1 MDHDQRFKTL
11 IRLFF
16 TNFLHLFFEEWAAR
30 LDLDNIEWLDK
41 ELYPDPPEG
50 SLHGLDLVARVPVN
64 DDTQAMTILLVNI
77 EIESPDRRT
86 RLKPR
91 FSYYYHFLRD
101 KYQLPVLPIAV
112 YLKVGLNGIGA
123 DYFVESVWDF
133 EVNRFQY
140 LYVGLPGLD
149 ALEYVEGENWL
160 GVALAA
166 LMRIPPER
174 VVWLGAE
181 ALRRLAGAPLSEHER
196 FLLAECVQAYLP
208 LDETQQQE
216 LEKVLQTEPYVE
228 VNAMNQ
234 TVYEKG
240 LEKGLEKGRHQER
253 LDLVLLLLEKRFAKL
268 TQATR
273 RHVEELS
280 MEELWQL
287 TPKISSASSLSEL
300 GLPE

>member
-1 MDHDQRFKTL
+1 M
-11 IRLFF
+11 
-16 TNFLHLFFEEWAAR
+16 FFEEWAAR

-41 ELYPDPPEG
+41 EIYPDPPEG
-50 SLHGLDLVARVPVN
+50 SLHGLDLVARVPV
-64 DDTQAMTILLVNI
+64 DDDKQAMTILLVNI

-86 RLKPR
+86 RLEPR

-101 KYQLPVLPIAV
+101 KYQLPVLPIAI
-112 YLKVGLNGIGA
+112 YLKVGLDGIGA
-123 DYFVESVWDF
+123 DYFVENVWDF

-166 LMRIPPER
+166 LMRIPAER

-208 LDETQQQE
+208 LDENQEQE
-216 LEKVLQTEPYVE
+216 LEQLLQMEPYAE
-228 VNAMNQ
+228 VKTMNQ
-234 TVYEKG
+234 TVYEKGLEKGLEEG

-253 LDLVLLLLEKRFAKL
+253 LDVVLLLLEKRFAKL

-287 TPKISSASSLSEL
+287 TPKISAASSLSEL